1 MDVISQFIVDL
12 SWGLTFG
19 ALIAVGIVIAKAAG
33 WVLVGLVACAVG
45 WFGWRRWRQRRLPR
59 P

>member
-19 ALIAVGIVIAKAAG
+19 ALIAVGVVVAKAAG
-33 WVLVGLVACAVG
+33 WVLAGVVALGLG
-45 WFGWRRWRQRRLPR
+45 WRDWRRWRRRKA
-59 P
+59 

>member
-19 ALIAVGIVIAKAAG
+19 ALIAVGIVVAKAAG
-33 WVLVGLVACAVG
+33 WVLAGLVCAG
-45 WFGWRRWRQRRLPR
+45 LCWFGWRRWRRKSPR

>member
-19 ALIAVGIVIAKAAG
+19 ALIAVGIVLAKAAG
-33 WVLVGLVACAVG
+33 WVLAGLVVCG
-45 WFGWRRWRQRRLPR
+45 ICWLGWRRWKRRKS
-59 P
+59 

>member
-19 ALIAVGIVIAKAAG
+19 ALIAVGILVAKAAG
-33 WVLVGLVACAVG
+33 WVLAVLAAAGLG
-45 WFGWRRWRQRRLPR
+45 WFGWRRWRRRPKT
-59 P
+59 

>member
-19 ALIAVGIVIAKAAG
+19 ALIAVGIVFAKAAG
-33 WVLVGLVACAVG
+33 WVLAGLVALGCCWWG
-45 WFGWRRWRQRRLPR
+45 WKKWRRRRG
-59 P
+59 